1 MQMSKKELKYEEA
14 MNELETIVSGIEGEN
29 ITIDELSSKVKRATE
44 LIKICKTKLYKTE
57 EDVKKVLGDLNES

>member
-1 MQMSKKELKYEEA
+1 MSKKELKYEEA
-14 MNELETIVSGIEGEN
+14 MNELETIVSGIEDQN

-44 LIKICKTKLYKTE
+44 LIKICKTKLFKTE

>member
-1 MQMSKKELKYEEA
+1 MSKKELKYEEA

>member
-1 MQMSKKELKYEEA
+1 MSKKELKYEEA

-57 EDVKKVLGDLNES
+57 EDVKKVLGDL

>member
-1 MQMSKKELKYEEA
+1 MSKKELKYEEA
-14 MNELETIVSGIEGEN
+14 MNELETIVAGIEGEN